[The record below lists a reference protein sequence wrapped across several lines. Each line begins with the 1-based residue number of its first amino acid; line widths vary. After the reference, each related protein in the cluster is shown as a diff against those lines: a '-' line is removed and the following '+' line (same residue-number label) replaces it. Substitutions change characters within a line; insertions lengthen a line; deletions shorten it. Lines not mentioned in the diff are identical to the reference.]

1 LLNSLIPSDWQKT
14 AHAIHSSGCQLVIAA
29 TGGGSGALAALLQT
43 PGASRS
49 VLEAVVPYSLPALT
63 DWIGGKPDQAC
74 GAPTARAMAMAA
86 FMRARQLA
94 PAADVASLA
103 GVGCTASLATDR
115 PKRGERRIHVAF
127 QRHNRTWAARASLDA
142 SPPDRAADERAATE
156 QLLFA
161 VATCCDVYDVNSTL
175 QAATGRGV
183 LAPGEQI
190 DLLLG
195 GRKRLVLQPG
205 SGAGYFADDLAPP
218 IPVVFSGAF
227 NPLDAGHARMA
238 EIAECKLNAP
248 VTWELSITNV
258 DKPPLD
264 YISIEERVDGLRRE
278 DSGRLIALT
287 RAPTFR
293 EKAALFP
300 GATFVVGAD
309 TLERI
314 AEPRYYGGDTAR
326 RDAAIA
332 EIARAGCRFLVFGR
346 ASAGQ
351 FISLSNLQLP
361 GELRQL
367 CDEVPASEFREDISS
382 TTLRQSAADS

>member
-1 LLNSLIPSDWQKT
+1 
-14 AHAIHSSGCQLVIAA
+14 
-29 TGGGSGALAALLQT
+29 
-43 PGASRS
+43 
-49 VLEAVVPYSLPALT
+49 
-63 DWIGGKPDQAC
+63 
-74 GAPTARAMAMAA
+74 
-86 FMRARQLA
+86 
-94 PAADVASLA
+94 
-103 GVGCTASLATDR
+103 
-115 PKRGERRIHVAF
+115 
-127 QRHNRTWAARASLDA
+127 
-142 SPPDRAADERAATE
+142 
-156 QLLFA
+156 
-161 VATCCDVYDVNSTL
+161 
-175 QAATGRGV
+175 
-183 LAPGEQI
+183 
-190 DLLLG
+190 
-195 GRKRLVLQPG
+195 
-205 SGAGYFADDLAPP
+205 
-218 IPVVFSGAF
+218 
-227 NPLDAGHARMA
+227 MA
-238 EIAECKLNAP
+238 EIAERRLNAP

-264 YISIEERVDGLRRE
+264 YIAIDERVGGLRRE
-278 DSGRLIALT
+278 DPSRLIALT